1 MRLAA
6 NHDTT
11 VLLDGQG
18 ADELLAGYQSY
29 FPSHQ
34 LDLLDRCRLVPLVL
48 QTARF
53 RRRLQRAAA
62 TFAESS
68 RRFDAE
74 VALTLAQLAR
84 AAVRRPPVYHN
95 AYDVGVPRPEPGSR
109 LRRQLAEQLL
119 YNSLPMLLRYADR
132 NAMAFSRETRFPFL
146 DHELV
151 DWAISL
157 PESLLVRAGWQ
168 KYVLR
173 RAIDGIAPP
182 SVQWRTD
189 KVGYAAPL
197 DRWLRGDLSDW
208 ARDRFL
214 DPQLA
219 DVPGYDRTR
228 PRRPLA

>member
-1 MRLAA
+1 
-6 NHDTT
+6 
-11 VLLDGQG
+11 
-18 ADELLAGYQSY
+18 
-29 FPSHQ
+29 
-34 LDLLDRCRLVPLVL
+34 
-48 QTARF
+48 
-53 RRRLQRAAA
+53 
-62 TFAESS
+62 
-68 RRFDAE
+68 
-74 VALTLAQLAR
+74 
-84 AAVRRPPVYHN
+84 
-95 AYDVGVPRPEPGSR
+95 
-109 LRRQLAEQLL
+109 
-119 YNSLPMLLRYADR
+119 MLLRYADR

-219 DVPGYDRTR
+219 DVPGYDRPVLEDLWREHTAGKANHSWALWR
-228 PRRPLA
+228 WISLSEWLNLIHSGRLRNRFEAPRLQPDSATVG